1 MAKRTQLFLVLG
13 MTSISL
19 LLVRVSGRRC
29 ALALFFLACFSGS
42 AGFSPLLAQ
51 IGYVQLQPDG
61 SVQLRQMNADG
72 SGDLQIG
79 LPFTTFDFPV
89 FSRDGTQ
96 LAVSALDPA
105 LPIERSQNVF
115 SLSTTTGAVNE
126 LTFYGDLFDQVN
138 GVIIYNFPF
147 YKAFSPDNTKLA
159 VFAYIQYANAND
171 IGTQTTSPSLEIYS
185 TTTAG
190 APLQVHVDKGL
201 NGTHH
206 GGEGVDW
213 SPDGSVLAAPLEG
226 STNFISGGGP
236 GEITSIN
243 LIEPSAGAV
252 VAGHF
257 QQVTF
262 PRADAQ
268 ISGQT
273 PFLWGEHDY
282 QPKFS
287 PNGVGI
293 AYVRS
298 FQNFFLLTSQTPD
311 PDIQTIRIVNLTT
324 GADSQ
329 VIQFSPGQYISSL
342 DWSPDG
348 TQLVFDL
355 GQQAP
360 GPLGPQQHALPE
372 TNEVYVVNND
382 GSGLTKLRAAGAST
396 PAWSRTALPAPLPPN
411 LGNISTRLSVG
422 GGDDVLIGG
431 FIIIGTGDKNV
442 VVRAIGPSLGDFGVS
457 GALADPTLELHDQ
470 TGAVIATNDN
480 WKDTQE
486 AELATAGLAPS
497 NSKESAIVRRL
508 TSGAYTAIVRGKNGA
523 TGVGLVEAYGLDGS
537 GTLANISTRG
547 LVETGDNVMIGGFI
561 VLNTGAGAT
570 DVIVRAIGP
579 SLAGVTGALPDPI
592 LELHDSNGATVASN
606 DNWKATQKS
615 AIEASGLAPN
625 DDRESAIL
633 KTLSAGAY
641 TAIVRGKN
649 NATGIALIEAYNL
662 Q

>member
-1 MAKRTQLFLVLG
+1 MTPIRLFPIRFCKGRKLKPPF
-13 MTSISL
+13 
-19 LLVRVSGRRC
+19 RV
-29 ALALFFLACFSGS
+29 ALFGLVCLFASGGVS
-42 AGFSPLLAQ
+42 SLMAQ
-51 IGYVQLQPDG
+51 VGYVQLQ
-61 SVQLRQMNADG
+61 ADG
-72 SGDLQIG
+72 SLQLRRVNGDGTGDIQIG

-105 LPIERSQNVF
+105 LPIQRSQNVF
-115 SLSTTTGAVNE
+115 SMNTTNGAVNE
-126 LTFYGDLFDQVN
+126 LTFYGDLFDQVT

-171 IGTQTTSPSLEIYS
+171 IGTQTTTPSLEIYS
-185 TTTAG
+185 TVTAG

-213 SPDGSVLAAPLEG
+213 SPDGNFLVAPLEG
-226 STNFISGGGP
+226 TTNFISGGGP

-257 QQVTF
+257 QQITF
-262 PRADAQ
+262 PRADSQ

-287 PNGVGI
+287 PNGVGV
-293 AYVRS
+293 AYIRS

-311 PDIQTIRIVNLTT
+311 PDIQSIRIVNLTT

-329 VIQFSPGQYISSL
+329 VIQFNPGLYISSL

-360 GPLGPQQHALPE
+360 GPLGPQQHASPE

-382 GSGLTKLRAAGAST
+382 GSGLTKLRGPGASA

-422 GGDDVLIGG
+422 TGDSVLIGG
-431 FIIIGTGDKNV
+431 FIITGTGDKNV

-470 TGAVIATNDN
+470 AGAIVATNDN

-486 AELATAGLAPS
+486 ADINAVGLAPS
-497 NSKESAIVRRL
+497 NTKESVIVQRL
-508 TSGAYTAIVRGKNGA
+508 TSGAYTAIVKGKDNG
-523 TGVGLVEAYGLDGS
+523 TGVALVEAYGLDGS
-537 GTLANISTRG
+537 ATLANISTRG
-547 LVETGDNVMIGGFI
+547 LVQSGDNVMIGGFI
-561 VLNTGAGAT
+561 VLDTGAGAT

-579 SLAGVTGALPDPI
+579 SLGAAGIAGALADPT
-592 LELHDSNGATVASN
+592 LELHDSNGAVVASN
-606 DNWKATQKS
+606 DNWKDTQKS
-615 AIEASGLAPN
+615 EIEATGLAPN
-625 DDRESAIL
+625 DDRESVIL

-641 TAIVRGKN
+641 TAVVQGKN
-649 NATGIALIEAYNL
+649 NATGVALIEAYNL

>member
-1 MAKRTQLFLVLG
+1 M
-13 MTSISL
+13 
-19 LLVRVSGRRC
+19 
-29 ALALFFLACFSGS
+29 
-42 AGFSPLLAQ
+42 AQ
-51 IGYVQLQPDG
+51 IGYVQLQ
-61 SVQLRQMNADG
+61 ADG
-72 SGDLQIG
+72 SLQLRRMNGDGTGDLQIG
-79 LPFTTFDFPV
+79 LPFTTFEFPT

-96 LAVSALDPA
+96 LAVTALDPA

-115 SLSTTTGAVNE
+115 SLSTTNGAVNE

-138 GVIIYNFPF
+138 GVIIYNFPY
-147 YKAFSPDNTKLA
+147 YKAFSPDNTRIA
-159 VFAYIQYANAND
+159 VFAYIQYANASD
-171 IGTQTTSPSLEIYS
+171 IGTQTTTPSLEIYS
-185 TTTAG
+185 TTTAA

-213 SPDGSVLAAPLEG
+213 SPDGTVLAAPLEG

-257 QQVTF
+257 QQITF
-262 PRADAQ
+262 PRADSQ

-287 PNGVGI
+287 PNGVGV

-298 FQNFFLLTSQTPD
+298 FQNFFLLTNQTPD
-311 PDIQTIRIVNLTT
+311 PDIQSIRIVDLST

-329 VIQFSPGQYISSL
+329 VIQFAPGFYISSL

-348 TQLVFDL
+348 TQLTFDL

-360 GPLGPQQHALPE
+360 GPLGLLQRAIPE
-372 TNEVYVVNND
+372 TNEVYVINND
-382 GSGLTKLRAAGAST
+382 GSGLTKLRGPGAGT

-422 GGDDVLIGG
+422 TDDNVLIGG
-431 FIIIGTGDKNV
+431 FIITGTGDKNV
-442 VVRAIGPSLGDFGVS
+442 IVRAIGPSLGAVGIA

-470 TGAVIATNDN
+470 TGATIATNDN
-480 WKDTQE
+480 WKDTQQSEIE
-486 AELATAGLAPS
+486 ATTIPPS
-497 NSKESAIVRRL
+497 DDKESAIVKRL
-508 TSGAYTAIVRGKNGA
+508 TPGPYTAIVRGQNNG
-523 TGVGLVEAYGLDGS
+523 TGVGLVEAYGLDG
-537 GTLANISTRG
+537 TATIANISTRG
-547 LVETGDNVMIGGFI
+547 LVQTGDNVMIGGFI
-561 VLNTGAGAT
+561 VLDTGVST
-570 DVIVRAIGP
+570 SVLMRAIGP
-579 SLAGVTGALPDPI
+579 SLGAAGIAGALADPT
-592 LELHDSNGATVASN
+592 LDLHDSNGAVVASN
-606 DNWKATQKS
+606 DNWKGTQKS
-615 AIEASGLAPN
+615 EIEATGLAPT

-633 KTLSAGAY
+633 QTLSAGAY
-641 TAIVRGKN
+641 TAIVQGKN
-649 NATGIALIEAYNL
+649 NTTGVALIEAYNL

>member
-1 MAKRTQLFLVLG
+1 MTPTRPFPVRFCKWRKPKPFFRFALLGLVCLFASG
-13 MTSISL
+13 AISSL
-19 LLVRVSGRRC
+19 T
-29 ALALFFLACFSGS
+29 
-42 AGFSPLLAQ
+42 AQ
-51 IGYVQLQPDG
+51 IGYVQLQADG
-61 SVQLRQMNADG
+61 SLQLRRMNADG
-72 SGDLQIG
+72 TGDLQIG

-96 LAVSALDPA
+96 VAVSALDPA
-105 LPIERSQNVF
+105 LPIERSQNAF
-115 SLSTTTGAVNE
+115 SLNMTTGAVNE
-126 LTFYGDLFDQVN
+126 LTFYGDLVDQAN
-138 GVIIYNFPF
+138 GVIIYNFPY
-147 YKAFSPDNTKLA
+147 YKAFSPDNAKLA
-159 VFAYIQYANAND
+159 VFAYIQYANLDD
-171 IGTQTTSPSLEIYS
+171 IGTQTTTPSLEIYS
-185 TTTAG
+185 TTTAS
-190 APLQVHVDKGL
+190 APIQVHVDKGL

-213 SPDGSVLAAPLEG
+213 SPDGNVLAAPLEG
-226 STNFISGGGP
+226 TTNFISGGGP

-262 PRADAQ
+262 PRADSQ

-287 PNGVGI
+287 PNGVGL

-311 PDIQTIRIVNLTT
+311 PDIQSIRIVNLTT

-329 VIQFSPGQYISSL
+329 VIQFNPGVYISSL

-382 GSGLTKLRAAGAST
+382 GSGLTKVRGGGANT
-396 PAWSRTALPAPLPPN
+396 PTWSRTALPAPLPPN

-422 GGDDVLIGG
+422 TNDSVLIGG
-431 FIIIGTGDKNV
+431 FIITGTGDKNV
-442 VVRAIGPSLGDFGVS
+442 AVRAIGPSLGDFGVS

-470 TGAVIATNDN
+470 TGATIATNDN

-486 AELATAGLAPS
+486 ADITAAGLAPS
-497 NSKESAIVRRL
+497 NAKESVIVRRL
-508 TSGAYTAIVRGKNGA
+508 TSGAYTAIVKGKNNG
-523 TGVGLVEAYGLDGS
+523 TGIGLVEAYGLDGS
-537 GTLANISTRG
+537 ATLANISTRG
-547 LVETGDNVMIGGFI
+547 LVQTGDNVMIGGFI
-561 VLNTGAGAT
+561 VLDTGAGAT

-579 SLAGVTGALPDPI
+579 SLGAAGIAGALADPT
-592 LELHDSNGATVASN
+592 LELHDSNGAVVASN
-606 DNWKATQKS
+606 DNWKGTQKS
-615 AIEASGLAPN
+615 EIEATGLAPS
-625 DDRESAIL
+625 DDRESVIL
-633 KTLSAGAY
+633 QTLAAGAY
-641 TAIVRGKN
+641 TAVVQGKN
-649 NATGIALIEAYNL
+649 NATGVALIEAYNL